1 MRKDFPEKQKKK
13 LLAQRSQILESL
25 AAQSEAMSRLVEGV
39 ESGDEVDK
47 ASGVIDRTLLDS
59 LGAADAA
66 RLTAIDNA
74 IVRINQGKYGLCLQ
88 CGRPIPEARLEAI
101 PYAALCVNCQTVEE
115 KKNR

>member
-25 AAQSEAMSRLVEGV
+25 
-39 ESGDEVDK
+39 DK